1 MPSAP
6 LLYLLKAHAVL
17 LLFAAAYFGLLRPLT
32 FFALNRAYLAFALL
46 FAAAY
51 PALPMPALWPA
62 AAPAP
67 AVAWVLAELPAG
79 APAAALPAPGPD
91 WPAWLL
97 AAYAAGVALLL
108 GRLVVQLLSLAR
120 LHRAARPAGAPGG
133 VAYRQ
138 LAGGGGPFS
147 FGRTIYLPA
156 PHPAPAELAAV
167 LAHEQAHV
175 RQAHTL
181 DVLLAH
187 VATAVFWLNPA
198 VWLLRRALLDNLEYL
213 ADAATLRT
221 GLDRRAYQYSLL
233 RLGPAAGSP
242 ALVSPF
248 SLSTLKNRI
257 LMMNQPVSNRLQ
269 LLRYALAGPLV
280 VAAALAYSAAHA
292 QPAPNPATPADE
304 SFAITN
310 NAGTTVLKLAGPAA
324 YYVDGQASSYATI
337 SQVNPAAVASV
348 RVVPARQARPLL
360 GANKSAYVITTEA
373 KKAEPAVVA
382 FNEKVRRVAPNRM
395 GIDGQGVGTLT
406 RNGGPEPTP
415 VAQVQAK
422 PTAPKQPVYY
432 VDGKLVGSELNSA
445 VKPTDIASID
455 VLKGAQAN
463 DFLGSNPGADGVIL
477 ITTKAGEHLPEV
489 MAFNAKVQRQVPV
502 YASIAPANATVAGP
516 AQTAPSAG
524 REVSISYV
532 AAPALAYIT
541 KNYPDS
547 RITGVMETKNAKTGH
562 LNYRVEVTKGRRPQY
577 AVFDTQGQPVTE

>member
-32 FFALNRAYLAFALL
+32 FFALNRAYLAFTLL
-46 FAAAY
+46 FAAIY
-51 PALPMPALWPA
+51 PALPVPALWPA

-97 AAYAAGVALLL
+97 AAYAAGAALLL
-108 GRLVVQLLSLAR
+108 GRLLVQLLSLAR
-120 LHRAARPAGAPGG
+120 LHRAARPALAPGG
-133 VAYRQ
+133 MAYRQ

-147 FGRTIYLPA
+147 FGRTIYLSPA
-156 PHPAPAELAAV
+156 QHPAPAELAAV

-198 VWLLRRALLDNLEYL
+198 AWLLRRALLDNLEYL

-233 RLGPAAGSP
+233 RLGPPAGSP

-248 SLSTLKNRI
+248 SFSTLKNRI
-257 LMMNQPVSNRLQ
+257 LMMNRPVSNRLQ

-280 VAAALAYSAAHA
+280 VAAALAFSGA
-292 QPAPNPATPADE
+292 QAEPVPLPAVAPVAP
-304 SFAITN
+304 
-310 NAGTTVLKLAGPAA
+310 KLLPSDAV
-324 YYVDGQASSYATI
+324 YYVDGQL
-337 SQVNPAAVASV
+337 VASDALS
-348 RVVPARQARPLL
+348 VVKPESISSINVLKGQQAEALTGKATGS
-360 GANKSAYVITTEA
+360 GAILVTTKGHENSP
-373 KKAEPAVVA
+373 EVLA
-382 FNEKVRRVAPNRM
+382 FNEKVRRLAPRLM
-395 GIDGQGVGTLT
+395 GINDQGEARAMRAGAPAAVVAVVPQS
-406 RNGGPEPTP
+406 GP
-415 VAQVQAK
+415 K
-422 PTAPKQPVYY
+422 PGLKPFKGAARSYY
-432 VDGKLVGSELNSA
+432 VDGQYADAVTADA
-445 VKPTDIASID
+445 VKDIASMQI
-455 VLKGAQAN
+455 LKGEMAKQ
-463 DFLGSNPGADGVIL
+463 FLGYNGDSRIVIAV
-477 ITTKAGEHLPEV
+477 TTKAKMDSPEV
-489 MAFNAKVQRQVPV
+489 VEFNKRIQQ
-502 YASIAPANATVAGP
+502 IAPQKGQIAFHATGGPQPIAP
-516 AQTAPSAG
+516 AQTAPPAG
-524 REVSISYV
+524 RAVSISYV

-547 RITGVMETKNAKTGH
+547 RITGVTELKNAKTGQ
-562 LNYRVEVTKGRRPQY
+562 LNYRVEVTQGRRPQY
-577 AVFDTQGQPVTE
+577 AVFDAQGQPVIE

>member
-1 MPSAP
+1 MLSAP

-79 APAAALPAPGPD
+79 APAAALPAPGPG

-97 AAYAAGVALLL
+97 AGYAAGAALLL
-108 GRLVVQLLSLAR
+108 GRLLVQLLALAR

-138 LAGGGGPFS
+138 LASGGGPFS
-147 FGRTIYLPA
+147 FGRTIYLNLA
-156 PHPAPAELAAV
+156 QHPAPAELAAV

-175 RQAHTL
+175 RQRHTL

-187 VATAVFWLNPA
+187 VATAAFWLNPA
-198 VWLLRRALLDNLEYL
+198 AWLLRRALLDNLEYL

-233 RLGPAAGSP
+233 RLGPAGGSP
-242 ALVSPF
+242 ALGSPF

-292 QPAPNPATPADE
+292 QPAPNPATLADA

-310 NAGTTVLKLAGPAA
+310 KVGATVMSPAA
-324 YYVDGQASSYATI
+324 A
-337 SQVNPAAVASV
+337 
-348 RVVPARQARPLL
+348 RVVPAGQARPLL
-360 GANKSAYVITTEA
+360 GTDKNGYVITTEA
-373 KKAEPAVVA
+373 KPAVVA
-382 FNEKVRRVAPNRM
+382 FNEKGQRGAPSRL
-395 GIDGQGVGTLT
+395 GINAQGEATLT
-406 RNGGPEPTP
+406 HRGGPGAGPAAPSE
-415 VAQVQAK
+415 VK
-422 PTAPKQPVYY
+422 PAAIKKVIYY
-432 VDGKLVGSELNSA
+432 VDGKLVGRALASA
-445 VKPTDIASID
+445 LEPTDIASVN
-455 VLKGAQAN
+455 VLNDAQAREFFG
-463 DFLGSNPGADGVIL
+463 DTPDADGVAVV
-477 ITTKAGEHLPEV
+477 TTKAGEHLPEV
-489 MAFNAKVQRQVPV
+489 VEFNRKVQGQKSTPV
-502 YASIAPANATVAGP
+502 ALAALPT
-516 AQTAPSAG
+516 QTAPPAG
-524 REVSISYV
+524 REVIMAYV

-541 KNYPDS
+541 KNYPDC
-547 RITGVMETKNAKTGH
+547 RLAGKVIEAKNARTGQLH
-562 LNYRVEVTKGRRPQY
+562 YWVEIVRGKRPMY
-577 AVFDTQGQPVTE
+577 VVFDAQGQPVAE